1 MLGSVVIG
9 RAEGLAGSY
18 LFTRSWSFVTGDHF
32 GTACLSVGERTMRH
46 LCLITL
52 LFLSISLTA
61 CSRGDG
67 LPTLVPTADASL
79 YNDTSAEDE
88 SPRATPDPGLPPTW
102 TPPPTAVPATPLPPP
117 GTTATTT
124 ITYVIQP
131 GDTLG
136 QIAARYGVTVA
147 ELARLNNI
155 SNVDRIEVGDT
166 LLIPQ
171 PVE

>member
-1 MLGSVVIG
+1 
-9 RAEGLAGSY
+9 
-18 LFTRSWSFVTGDHF
+18 
-32 GTACLSVGERTMRH
+32 MRH

-52 LFLSISLTA
+52 LILTISLTA
-61 CSRGDG
+61 CSFGDS
-67 LPTLVPTADASL
+67 LPTLVPTADAGL
-79 YNDTSAEDE
+79 FNDTSPEDE

-102 TPPPTAVPATPLPPP
+102 TPPATAEPATPMPLP

-155 SNVDRIEVGDT
+155 SNIDRIEVGDT

-171 PVE
+171 PAE